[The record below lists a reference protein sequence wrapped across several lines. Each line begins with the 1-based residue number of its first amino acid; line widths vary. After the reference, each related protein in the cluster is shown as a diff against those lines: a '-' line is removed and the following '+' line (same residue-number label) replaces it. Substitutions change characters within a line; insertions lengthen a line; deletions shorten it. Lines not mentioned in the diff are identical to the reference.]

1 MIRLVRKEDIK
12 DLAIIYKDLYDDAD
26 IGEFWSIESAEN
38 LLNYW
43 LDKQGDLFFVDEEDG
58 HAIGAVM
65 SGVKPWFDGNR
76 LIDTEIFVSNKY
88 QGKHIANDLF
98 KIHLQTA
105 LEKYDAKVM
114 EFHTYGDE
122 NEFPQ
127 NWYNRIGFKKD
138 NELII
143 MNGSIEEV
151 IKYLKWE
158 WIMNTIE
165 TRLIPIQENSLL
177 TLK

>member
-1 MIRLVRKEDIK
+1 MIRLAKKEDINN
-12 DLAIIYKDLYDDAD
+12 LAIIYKDLYDDVD
-26 IGEFWSIESAEN
+26 IGEFWSVESAEK

-43 LDKQGDLFFVDEEDG
+43 FEKQPDLFFVSEEDG
-58 HAIGAVM
+58 KAIGAVM

-88 QGKHIANDLF
+88 QGRHIANDLYRV
-98 KIHLQTA
+98 HLETA
-105 LEKYDAKVM
+105 VSKYDAKVI

-122 NEFPQ
+122 AEFPQ

-143 MNGSIEEV
+143 MSGD
-151 IKYLKWE
+151 IKEILNNLK
-158 WIMNTIE
+158 
-165 TRLIPIQENSLL
+165 
-177 TLK
+177 